1 MNDYKELGF
10 ISTPTGRVSIAHS
23 QIDYKPWRCTY
34 GGGGHYFDCPKT
46 LSGYVAGRGWCSAF
60 KADEL
65 GDKLTELAAVDADSD
80 KEIVF

>member
-23 QIDYKPWRCTY
+23 RTDYKPWRCTY
-34 GGGGHYFDCPKT
+34 GGGGHYFSCPQT
-46 LSGYVAGRGWCSAF
+46 LSGYVAGRGWLSAF